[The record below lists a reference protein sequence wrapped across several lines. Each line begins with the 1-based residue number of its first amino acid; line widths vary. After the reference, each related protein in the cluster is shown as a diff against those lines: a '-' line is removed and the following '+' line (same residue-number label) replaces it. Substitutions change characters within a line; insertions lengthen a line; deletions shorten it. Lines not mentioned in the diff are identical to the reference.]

1 LTRPKWSSP
10 IRRAESDERTN
21 LRKSISCMVAGLLLF
36 VPIALLTYGGDTP
49 DWAPRG
55 IVIIALFFVMD
66 AGALWLFDEIRGIV
80 RRGD

>member
-1 LTRPKWSSP
+1 
-10 IRRAESDERTN
+10 
-21 LRKSISCMVAGLLLF
+21 MVAGLLLF

-55 IVIIALFFVMD
+55 IVIIALFFVMG